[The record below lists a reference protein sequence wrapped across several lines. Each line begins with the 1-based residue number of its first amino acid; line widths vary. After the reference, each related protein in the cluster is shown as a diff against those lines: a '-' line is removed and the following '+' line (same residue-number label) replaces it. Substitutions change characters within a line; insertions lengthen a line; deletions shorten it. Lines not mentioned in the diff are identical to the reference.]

1 MSAGK
6 ILNLTPFQFLSL
18 GFLFFVLAGSTLL
31 SLPISSAAGDYQS
44 FIDSFF
50 MVTSAITTTGLV
62 VVDVG
67 SFYSLFG
74 QILLLIFIQI
84 GGLGYMIFFA
94 LIVMGFGKRLSF
106 GGKILLRES
115 MSYPETMDMLKFS
128 RIVILFTAIIEI
140 IGSVV
145 LSVYWIYFNP
155 INSPIYSAIFHSIS
169 AFNTAGFSTFYDSIM
184 SFRYSIL
191 INTVLGILTIAGA
204 IGFFVLYDLYMLCKK
219 KIIGEYPRILSTHSK
234 FVLTLTFALIF
245 GGTAIIFLAEN
256 GLSFSNFLQKV
267 LTSSFQAITASTTT
281 GFNSINIGAI
291 IPLGLLTIIFLMFVG
306 SSPGG
311 TGGGIKTTTFGSLLA
326 FIVYMVTSKDEVV
339 IFKKRIISSVINKAF
354 AIFLISAF
362 LVIVVIGILMVTE
375 KFSFLELMFETV
387 SAFGTVGLSMG
398 ITPELSVIG
407 KALVSFTML
416 VGRIG
421 PLAIGFTLIGRSRPS
436 PIKHAEAVLLVG

>member
-18 GFLFFVLAGSTLL
+18 GFLFLVLAGSILL
-31 SLPISSAAGDYQS
+31 SLPISSVAGDYQS

-74 QILLLIFIQI
+74 QIVLLIFIQI

-94 LIVMGFGKRLSF
+94 LIVIGFGKRLSF
-106 GGKILLRES
+106 GSKILLRES
-115 MSYPETMDMLKFS
+115 MSYPETMDTLKFF
-128 RIVILFTAIIEI
+128 RIVILFTAVIEI

-169 AFNTAGFSTFYDSIM
+169 AFNTAGFSTFYDSM
-184 SFRYSIL
+184 MFFRHSIL

-204 IGFFVLYDLYMLCKK
+204 IGFFVLHDLYMLCKK
-219 KIIGEYPRILSTHSK
+219 KIIGEYPRRLSTHSK
-234 FVLTLTFALIF
+234 LALTLTFTLIF
-245 GGTAIIFLAEN
+245 GGTVIIFLAEN
-256 GLSFSNFLQKV
+256 GLSLPNFFKNFLE
-267 LTSSFQAITASTTT
+267 SSFQAISASTTT
-281 GFNSINIGAI
+281 GFNSVNIGAMA
-291 IPLGLLTIIFLMFVG
+291 PLSFLIIIFLMFVG

-326 FIVYMVTSKDEVV
+326 FIVYMVTSKDEVI
-339 IFKKRIISSVINKAF
+339 IFNKRINFSVIHKAF
-354 AIFLISAF
+354 AIFLIASF
-362 LVIVVIGILMVTE
+362 LVTVVTVVLMITE

-387 SAFGTVGLSMG
+387 SAFGTVGLSTG

-407 KALVSFTML
+407 KALISFTML
-416 VGRIG
+416 IGRIG
-421 PLAIGFTLIGRSRPS
+421 PLAIGFTLIGRSKPS
-436 PIKHAEAVLLVG
+436 PIKHSEAILLVG